1 MESKKKKISTENLV
15 ICGILIAFYI
25 ILTKFVSI
33 HSGTTK
39 IGFGF
44 LAIFLG
50 GYLLG
55 PIYGG
60 LVGALGDL
68 LGTLLFPL
76 DGAYFPGFTLTAF
89 LSGVLF
95 GLVFKD
101 NYKEKL
107 KLRVGISVG
116 VDQLILSLLLNTF
129 WISLISGNST
139 FMGLLG
145 VRLVQVLI
153 MIIVEPVCIFA
164 IVKLIDRN
172 KIITKKKAKEV
183 ESKEEQ

>member
-1 MESKKKKISTENLV
+1 MENKKSKISTEKLV
-15 ICGILIAFYI
+15 ICGILVAFYI

-50 GYLLG
+50 AYLLG

-60 LVGALGDL
+60 LIGAIGDL

-89 LSGVLF
+89 LTGVLF
-95 GLVFKD
+95 GLVFKG
-101 NYKEKL
+101 NYHEKL
-107 KLRVGISVG
+107 KLRIGIAV
-116 VDQLILSLLLNTF
+116 VIDQLILSLFLNTF

-139 FMGLLG
+139 FAGLLG
-145 VRLVQVLI
+145 IRLVQVLI

-172 KIITKKKAKEV
+172 KIMKKKAEKV
-183 ESKEEQ
+183 ESQEK